1 MFRMFMTVAEHMQ
14 ALYYYMA
21 AWRQPALGQKK
32 WQEQVPS
39 IVGPEKFDIVTSDVV
54 RGEMEAMKN
63 AGFNNQLIGE
73 MQMKF
78 AKKKFGEKSKQYLR
92 TKAMAQLDPF
102 PSATLADKITMQNSP
117 AVDLKDIYTS
127 LNLDKLLNMAEEQD
141 EDFYKKDVFTQR
153 ALIQG
158 IADNNL
164 PSAFMS
170 RSTPNRNDTSG
181 FEIGSSGLNYPQF
194 GE

>member
-1 MFRMFMTVAEHMQ
+1 
-14 ALYYYMA
+14 
-21 AWRQPALGQKK
+21 
-32 WQEQVPS
+32 
-39 IVGPEKFDIVTSDVV
+39 
-54 RGEMEAMKN
+54 
-63 AGFNNQLIGE
+63 
-73 MQMKF
+73 
-78 AKKKFGEKSKQYLR
+78 
-92 TKAMAQLDPF
+92 MAQLDPF

-170 RSTPNRNDTSG
+170 RSTPNRNDNSG